1 MRVFVLLFFCWTLSG
16 CYALSIQSSADTPVL
31 LNGPAVLEGR
41 SHQVLRHFYRSL
53 QMDYIF
59 GVNDAQERLVNQV
72 LREEAG
78 PGNGIINLQIRRG
91 FQPVDVLVG
100 AFTLGIYTR
109 SALIIEGDVIRW
121 PL

>member
-1 MRVFVLLFFCWTLSG
+1 MRVFVLLLLGFSLNG
-16 CYALSIQSSADTPVL
+16 CYALAIQSSADTPVL

-53 QMDYIF
+53 QMDYVF
-59 GVNDAQERLVNQV
+59 GMNDNQERIVNQI
-72 LREEAG
+72 LLEEAG

-91 FQPVDVLVG
+91 FQPVDMLVG
-100 AFTLGIYTR
+100 AFTLGVYTR
-109 SALIIEGDVIRW
+109 STLILEGDVIRW